1 MPTSPI
7 LSEKLAALGVQLP
20 IWPEEPEGGGPTGDW
35 IQRGQA
41 YAEGLRLFRAQ
52 LRSAAAIEGTGGE
65 RLIST
70 VQDVGRQSAWD
81 QTVICYLLRDLQS
94 ESDYQRVQAAA
105 KLVASD
111 GRTAAQRLGSAL
123 LLARYGFLVCAV
135 NAIKQLVE
143 MQQVSEQE
151 CLELCALLVANLQA
165 ATGSAVPEPSSESV
179 HYLRQNVTLNLQA
192 TRVLAAAVSTACGEQ
207 NRAELVSQLEIL
219 LILVAESRQGSD
231 VDECAAIEH
240 VRTRQLR
247 KQARVQGKPQLRTI
261 HHLACTGGT
270 VISKCL
276 AAMPDVALI
285 SEVNPFNRYG
295 SEFEPTNP
303 LLLLEKSYRILSTD
317 EIIEDFVRQV
327 AHTYQICQLDDVD
340 LIIRDHS
347 HTDFCMGT
355 APLMQCP
362 IANYLGS
369 DYELISVITVR
380 HPLDSYLGLLAQDW
394 EKQFSPSTLDE
405 YSHRYLAFLN
415 RYTFLPVL
423 RYEDFCTNPESF
435 MINLCDLMQISYSAG
450 FIGRFGKIAL
460 AGDSGRKGVDMIQ
473 PRPRRAV
480 PEQVEVE
487 IKSSIAYSKLLNALG
502 YA

>member
-20 IWPEEPEGGGPTGDW
+20 SWPEEPEGGGPTGDW

-41 YAEGLRLFRAQ
+41 YAAGMGLFRAQ
-52 LRSAAAIEGTGGE
+52 LRSAAAIEGTDGE

-81 QTVICYLLRDLQS
+81 QSVICYLLRDLQS

-105 KLVASD
+105 KLVAEE
-111 GRTAAQRLGSAL
+111 GRTAAQRFGAAL

-165 ATGSAVPEPSSESV
+165 ASGSALPEPSSQGLQDLLHS
-179 HYLRQNVTLNLQA
+179 VTLQLQA
-192 TRVLAAAVSTACGEQ
+192 TSVLATAVSTACGEQ
-207 NRAELVSQLEIL
+207 NRAELVSKMETL
-219 LILVAESRQGSD
+219 LTLAAENRQGSD
-231 VDECAAIEH
+231 VDECAAIDH
-240 VRTRQLR
+240 VKSRQQR
-247 KQARVQGKPQLRTI
+247 QQARIQGKPLLRTI

-295 SEFEPTNP
+295 SEFQPTNP
-303 LLLLEKSYRILSTD
+303 LLLLEKSYRTLSTD
-317 EIIEDFVRQV
+317 EIIEDFARQV
-327 AHTYQICQLDDVD
+327 AHAYQICQLDDVD

-347 HTDFCMGT
+347 HTDFCMGNE
-355 APLMQCP
+355 PLMQCP
-362 IANYLGS
+362 IANCLGG
-369 DYELISVITVR
+369 DYELLSVITVR
-380 HPLDSYLGLLAQDW
+380 HPLDSFLGMLAQGW
-394 EKQFSPSTLDE
+394 ENQFSPSTLDE
-405 YSHRYLAFLN
+405 YSQRYLAFLN
-415 RYTFLPVL
+415 CYDSLPML
-423 RYEDFCTNPESF
+423 RYEDFCNQPVAF
-435 MINLCDLMQISYSAG
+435 MKNLCDIMQIGYLTG
-450 FIGRFGKIAL
+450 FLGEFGKFAL
-460 AGDSGRKGVDMIQ
+460 AGDSGRKGMDTIEV
-473 PRPRRAV
+473 RPRRPV
-480 PEQVEVE
+480 PEQVQTE
-487 IKSSIAYSKLLNALG
+487 IESSHQYSELLRRLG
-502 YA
+502 Y

>member
-1 MPTSPI
+1 MPTTPI

-41 YAEGLRLFRAQ
+41 YAVGTQLLRAQ

-70 VQDVGRQSAWD
+70 AQDVGRQSAWD
-81 QTVICYLLRDLQS
+81 QSVICYLLRDLQS

-111 GRTAAQRLGSAL
+111 GRTAAQRLGAAL
-123 LLARYGFLVCAV
+123 LLARHGFLVCAV
-135 NAIKQLVE
+135 IAIKQLVE

-165 ATGSAVPEPSSESV
+165 ASDSSLPEASCQGLQDLLYS
-179 HYLRQNVTLNLQA
+179 VTLQLQA
-192 TRVLAAAVSTACGEQ
+192 TSVLATAVSTACEEH
-207 NRAELVSQLEIL
+207 NRAELISQMETL
-219 LILVAESRQGSD
+219 LTMAAEDRQGSD
-231 VDECAAIEH
+231 VDECAAIDH
-240 VRTRQLR
+240 VKSRQQR
-247 KQARVQGKPQLRTI
+247 QQARIQGKPLLRTI

-295 SEFEPTNP
+295 SEFEPTNL
-303 LLLLEKSYRILSTD
+303 LLLLEKSYRTLSTD

-327 AHTYQICQLDDVD
+327 AHAYQICQLDDVD

-347 HTDFCMGT
+347 HTDFCMGD
-355 APLMQCP
+355 APSMQCP
-362 IANYLGS
+362 IANCLGD
-369 DYELISVITVR
+369 DYELISVVTVR
-380 HPLDSYLGLLAQDW
+380 HPLDSYLSMLAQDW

-405 YSHRYLAFLN
+405 YSQRYLEFLN
-415 RYTFLPVL
+415 RYASLPVL
-423 RYEDFCTNPESF
+423 RYEDFCIQPVSF
-435 MINLCDLMQISYSAG
+435 MKKLCDMLRIGYLGG
-450 FIGRFGKIAL
+450 FLGEFGKFSL
-460 AGDSGRKGVDMIQ
+460 AGDSGRKGIDTIELRQ
-473 PRPRRAV
+473 RRAL
-480 PEQVEVE
+480 PDQIQAE
-487 IKSSIAYSKLLNALG
+487 IESSHRYSELLSRLG
-502 YA
+502 Y